1 MLCSLHVIQHSH
13 LKKQDGKMH
22 IDVIQHFER
31 GWKVYVD
38 DKASL
43 LKIYNRSKHCYFV
56 AFGPNPSPCGTP
68 FVKVFPS
75 SVAEEH
81 SFSLRA
87 SDAPKTPDGCSL
99 VAVSLQEGDTV
110 DIETLELIEMQAGT
124 YTVDAFVRGYDM
136 TFFHILRNP
145 NDLDEFKILALIAP
159 KRR

>member
-1 MLCSLHVIQHSH
+1 
-13 LKKQDGKMH
+13 MH
-22 IDVIQHFER
+22 IDVLQHFER

-43 LKIYNRSKHCYFV
+43 LKIYDGRKHCYFA
-56 AFGPNPSPCGTP
+56 AFGPNPNPFGTP
-68 FVKVFPS
+68 FVKELLS
-75 SVAEEH
+75 SVAEGH

-99 VAVSLQEGDTV
+99 VTVSLQEGDNV
-110 DIETLELIEMQAGT
+110 DIETLELIEMHAGT
-124 YTVDAFVRGYDM
+124 YTVDAFVRGCDM

-145 NDLDEFKILALIAP
+145 DDLDEFKILALIAP